1 MGKAAEIDLQPL
13 EPVLAEYAAK
23 PGSLITILQH
33 TQDIYGYLPQPAL
46 AKISEAVGV
55 APAKVLVVASFY
67 TQFRLQPV
75 GRYLIMLCQGTACH
89 VNGAE
94 SISAIIS
101 EELGIADGQTTA
113 DGLFTLKHVAC
124 LGCCS
129 LAPAMM
135 INGEVYGNL
144 TADSVRG
151 VLKELRAKEAE

>member
-1 MGKAAEIDLQPL
+1 MQPL

-55 APAKVLVVASFY
+55 APAKVLGVASFY

-89 VNGAE
+89 VTGRRVFP
-94 SISAIIS
+94 
-101 EELGIADGQTTA
+101 L
-113 DGLFTLKHVAC
+113 L
-124 LGCCS
+124 
-129 LAPAMM
+129 
-135 INGEVYGNL
+135 
-144 TADSVRG
+144 SVRSWA
-151 VLKELRAKEAE
+151 LPTAKPRRTVCLH

>member
-55 APAKVLVVASFY
+55 APAKVLGVASFY

-75 GRYLIMLCQGTACH
+75 GRYSDYAVPGHGLPRERGGEYFRYYQLRSWALPTAKPRRT
-89 VNGAE
+89 V
-94 SISAIIS
+94 
-101 EELGIADGQTTA
+101 
-113 DGLFTLKHVAC
+113 C
-124 LGCCS
+124 LH
-129 LAPAMM
+129 
-135 INGEVYGNL
+135 
-144 TADSVRG
+144 
-151 VLKELRAKEAE
+151 